1 MPPTVQTPSPSNG
14 ATGGLTTPIL
24 IGIIVG
30 GVALA
35 ILALFIVI
43 LCVCIAR
50 LRFNRQGFYFT
61 NEDKSEAPQML
72 RYSASLR
79 SISSQTVMPI
89 DGRDKENEYMV

>member
-1 MPPTVQTPSPSNG
+1 MPSTVPTPSSSPSLS
-14 ATGGLTTPIL
+14 APTPGGLTTPVL

-43 LCVCIAR
+43 ICVCIA
-50 LRFNRQGFYFT
+50 QGFYFT

-72 RYSASLR
+72 RT
-79 SISSQTVMPI
+79 TV
-89 DGRDKENEYMV
+89 KL